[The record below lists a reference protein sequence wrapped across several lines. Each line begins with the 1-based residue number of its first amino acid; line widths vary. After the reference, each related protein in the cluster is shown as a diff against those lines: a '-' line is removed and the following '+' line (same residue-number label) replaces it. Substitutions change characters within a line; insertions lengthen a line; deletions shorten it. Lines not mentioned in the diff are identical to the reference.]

1 MNTAVVTVHGN
12 LAACSFANTSGPV
25 NLADRQE
32 NVSCVHFQHTQ
43 QSDAF
48 SVPLSNG
55 SVTHANCNEYQS
67 RRNEDVSRFPSKR
80 KSKNISTNYVA
91 ALQVRTS
98 ESERRIIDI
107 DHRHVDLN
115 STE

>member
-1 MNTAVVTVHGN
+1 MNIVVTVHGN
-12 LAACSFANTSGPV
+12 LAACSFANTSRPV
-25 NLADRQE
+25 NLADRRE

-67 RRNEDVSRFPSKR
+67 RRNEE
-80 KSKNISTNYVA
+80 KSNNISTNYVA

-107 DHRHVDLN
+107 DRRHVDLN

>member
-1 MNTAVVTVHGN
+1 MNVVVTVHGN

-25 NLADRQE
+25 NLADQRE
-32 NVSCVHFQHTQ
+32 NVSCVHFQQRQ

-67 RRNEDVSRFPSKR
+67 RRNEE
-80 KSKNISTNYVA
+80 KSKNISTNCVA

-107 DHRHVDLN
+107 DRRHVDLN

>member
-1 MNTAVVTVHGN
+1 MNSKEKITNFSGSLLLVNIVVTVHSN

-25 NLADRQE
+25 NLADRRE

-67 RRNEDVSRFPSKR
+67 RRNED
-80 KSKNISTNYVA
+80 
-91 ALQVRTS
+91 
-98 ESERRIIDI
+98 
-107 DHRHVDLN
+107 
-115 STE
+115 

>member
-1 MNTAVVTVHGN
+1 MGTEDVKVTAMNMYKSSSLLLVNIVVTVHGN

-25 NLADRQE
+25 NLADRRE

-67 RRNEDVSRFPSKR
+67 RRNEE
-80 KSKNISTNYVA
+80 KSKNI
-91 ALQVRTS
+91 
-98 ESERRIIDI
+98 
-107 DHRHVDLN
+107 
-115 STE
+115 